1 MKRSYTITK
10 DSDML
15 APQWL
20 ALRINYRT
28 IRFVYRVSD
37 GASHL
42 KGVMIGDEIAEIGDA
57 VCFDGKRLSVE
68 RR

>member
-28 IRFVYRVSD
+28 IRIVYRVID

-42 KGVMIGDEIAEIGDA
+42 KGEMIGDEIAEIGDA
-57 VCFDGKRLSVE
+57 VCFDGKRLSLE

>member
-28 IRFVYRVSD
+28 IRFVYRVID

-42 KGVMIGDEIAEIGDA
+42 KGQLNAMRNAFYEEDRQLGSIYMN
-57 VCFDGKRLSVE
+57 
-68 RR
+68 